1 MSLRQRLI
9 LLRNE
14 GVSRVIKLGQRNIW
28 EADLRVVR
36 ERKNSDV
43 KTAHL
48 DPKLDITLSHA
59 GNET

>member
-43 KTAHL
+43 RL
-48 DPKLDITLSHA
+48 LI
-59 GNET
+59 